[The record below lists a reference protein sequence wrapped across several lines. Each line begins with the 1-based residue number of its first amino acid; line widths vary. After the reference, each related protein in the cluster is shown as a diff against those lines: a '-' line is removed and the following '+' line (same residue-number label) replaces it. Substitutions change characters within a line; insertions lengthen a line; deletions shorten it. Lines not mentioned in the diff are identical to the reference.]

1 MINFKAQTESRK
13 LRLDILDAIG
23 ADFVGGGVTAK
34 MVSSQ
39 IAQAGEDIEQIE
51 VHLNSP
57 GGDAFDGVAIYNQL
71 KQFPGQVNV
80 FIDGV
85 AASAASI
92 IAMAGDQRVVST
104 GGQIMIHNASAFTFG
119 DRKSHQRQSRSLSKL
134 DKGLADIY
142 AEATGTDAATIAE
155 MMDEETWLDAD
166 DALAEGF
173 ATHVAPAKAEV
184 TNSLRMLNL
193 YQNVPSSVAAWAGQG
208 DGDQSQPTAETLNM
222 PDEPI
227 KPDEEVEATN
237 AEEMPEEEETM
248 ESLKARIAELEAQLA
263 DDGEGEA
270 EEEDEEQP
278 AEAQAIAQA
287 FAHDKA
293 FAVDMIGQGKSLDE
307 SYRAYAAH
315 AQAAMNA
322 LANQVEAANDGV
334 NPVAI
339 ASRPEPDNTP
349 DDLAKVYNRAR
360 DMRTDMGR
368 NAFLNDQGISP
379 SDYAAWLKSNG

>member
-1 MINFKAQTESRK
+1 MTNFRAQTESRK

-34 MVSSQ
+34 MVSNQ
-39 IAQAGEDIEQIE
+39 IASAGEDIEQIE

-80 FIDGV
+80 FVDGV

-119 DRKSHQRQSRSLSKL
+119 DRKSHQRQSRALSKL

-142 AEATGTDAATIAE
+142 AEATGTDAATISQ
-155 MMDEETWLDAD
+155 MMDEETWLDAE

-173 ATHVAPAKAEV
+173 ATHVAPAQAEA

-208 DGDQSQPTAETLNM
+208 DGEQSQPTAETLNM

-237 AEEMPEEEETM
+237 AEDESTEEETM
-248 ESLKARIAELEAQLA
+248 ESLKAKIAELEAKLA
-263 DDGEGEA
+263 EGEGEEA
-270 EEEDEEQP
+270 EEEEEQP
-278 AEAQAIAQA
+278 AEAQAIAKA

-293 FAVDMIGQGKSLDE
+293 FAVDMISQGKSLDD

-315 AQAAMNA
+315 AKAALSA
-322 LANQVEAANDGV
+322 LANKVDAANDGV

-339 ASRPEPDNTP
+339 ASRPET
-349 DDLAKVYNRAR
+349 DDTDAELAKVYNRAR
-360 DMRTDMGR
+360 DMKTDVGR
-368 NAFLNDQGISP
+368 NAFLNDRGIDP
-379 SDYAAWLKSNG
+379 NAYAAWLKSNG